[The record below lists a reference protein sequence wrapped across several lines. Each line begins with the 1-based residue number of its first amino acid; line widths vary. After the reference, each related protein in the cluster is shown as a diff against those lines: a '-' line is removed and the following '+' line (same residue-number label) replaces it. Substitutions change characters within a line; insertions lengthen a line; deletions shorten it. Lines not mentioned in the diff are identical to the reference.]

1 MKVKVELEVEIDNCH
16 DYDNDD
22 WYDDD
27 YDMNDIEEYLR
38 YKIGYKIGSVRSI
51 LTKNPLY
58 KDNAELYITNFIVK
72 RNEEDPF

>member
-1 MKVKVELEVEIDNCH
+1 MKVELEVEIDHYH

-27 YDMNDIEEYLR
+27 YDMNDVEEYLK
-38 YKIGYKIGSVRSI
+38 YKIGNARSI

-58 KDNAELYITNFIVK
+58 KDNAELYITKFIVK
-72 RNEEDPF
+72 RDEKDNV

>member
-22 WYDDD
+22 WYD
-27 YDMNDIEEYLR
+27 YDMNDVEEYLK
-38 YKIGYKIGSVRSI
+38 YKIGNACSI

-58 KDNAELYITNFIVK
+58 KDNAEFYITNFIVK
-72 RNEEDPF
+72 RDEEDNV

>member
-22 WYDDD
+22 RYDDD
-27 YDMNDIEEYLR
+27 YDMNDVEEYLK
-38 YKIGYKIGSVRSI
+38 YKIGNACSI

-58 KDNAELYITNFIVK
+58 KDNAEFYITNFIVK
-72 RNEEDPF
+72 RDEEDNV